1 MATFLTRA
9 PAGFPGAIT
18 RPDETVVESAMMN
31 PDPDK
36 VPQAFGDAVKM
47 VDGKLERMATGDTGA
62 QVYGVL
68 ARTTPSI
75 AGDMGQTFADA
86 KPNPAQLQ
94 GVVVKGYVNVLC
106 RSGGLP
112 VRGTPAFIRT
122 NFNSDGSEWPGQWS
136 AKKNSNNFS
145 EVPGS
150 AWSDDGKDGDLTAEL
165 RLGI

>member
-1 MATFLTRA
+1 MAHFLNRA

-36 VPQAFGDAVKM
+36 VPRAFGDAVKM
-47 VDGKLERMATGDTGA
+47 VDGKLERIAAGDTGA

-86 KPNPAQLQ
+86 KPDSAQLQ
-94 GVVVKGYVNVLC
+94 GVVVKGYVNVRC
-106 RSGGLP
+106 PTGNPARGAAVYIRKNETSTVKAGEFSATAGANFDQLP
-112 VRGTPAFIRT
+112 RAVFA
-122 NFNSDGSEWPGQWS
+122 E
-136 AKKNSNNFS
+136 A
-145 EVPGS
+145 
-150 AWSDDGKDGDLTAEL
+150 GKDGENIAEI
-165 RLGI
+165 RLHI